1 MEQGSEPASPKREAR
16 RRATSAMFLV
26 CGTATSTWAPMV
38 PFAKERL
45 GLDDRSLGFVLL
57 ALGGGSMVAMPL
69 AGVAIHYWGSRR
81 VVLCMALAT
90 CAALP
95 FLAIAPTPLLLSVTL
110 FIFGASLGAMD
121 VAMNAQAIAVQHEAP
136 RPIMSSFHALFSL
149 GGIAGAA
156 IVSLGLRAGM
166 SLGACAALIAIAMA
180 ALASAEQRHLVP
192 DLAGT
197 EGATLTI
204 VPRAAVLL
212 LGALCFMS
220 FLGEGAVLDWSAV
233 FLREHRRVDVSLAG
247 FGYAAFSV
255 AMTVCRL
262 TGDGLTHR
270 FGSRQMLRIGGAL
283 ACIGF
288 LAAALLPWTTAALA
302 GFVVVGIGAANI
314 VPVLFS
320 GAGRVPGVPPG
331 IALATVTT
339 IAYAGLLLGPAL
351 IGFVAD
357 ATSLSVA
364 FVVVAAMFAVV
375 GICAGRVP

>member
-1 MEQGSEPASPKREAR
+1 MTFGAA

-45 GLDDRSLGFVLL
+45 GLDERSLGFVLL

-95 FLAIAPTPLLLSVTL
+95 FLAIAPTPLLLAATL
-110 FIFGASLGAMD
+110 FVFGASLGAMD

-156 IVSLGLRAGM
+156 IVSMGLRAGM
-166 SLGACAALIAIAMA
+166 SLGACAALIAVAMA

-197 EGATLTI
+197 EGTKLTI

-212 LGALCFMS
+212 LGALCFLS
-220 FLGEGAVLDWSAV
+220 FLGEGVVLDWSAV

-270 FGSRQMLRIGGAL
+270 FGSRQMLRVGGAL
-283 ACIGF
+283 SCIGF
-288 LAAALLPWTTAALA
+288 LAAALLPWTIAALA

-339 IAYAGLLLGPAL
+339 IAYAGLLVGPAL

-357 ATSLSVA
+357 ATSLSTA
-364 FVVVAAMFAVV
+364 FVVVAAMFGVVAV
-375 GICAGRVP
+375 CAGRVV

>member
-1 MEQGSEPASPKREAR
+1 MEQGREPASPKREAP

-81 VVLCMALAT
+81 VVGCMALAT

-166 SLGACAALIAIAMA
+166 SLGACAALIAMAMA

-197 EGATLTI
+197 EGTTLTI

-288 LAAALLPWTTAALA
+288 LAAALLPWTAAALA

-320 GAGRVPGVPPG
+320 GAGRVPGVPPA

-357 ATSLSVA
+357 ATSLSAA